1 MSEIKSVR
9 RPQGVTVTLC
19 AIVKNETHIIREML
33 ESMVP
38 YIDRYD
44 ITDTGSD
51 DGTPELIKEVMDE
64 HNIPGEVYLSDWKG
78 FGKSRTE
85 AIENCMGKATYA
97 WMIDADDKVDG
108 SFVYPKEMDMDGYS
122 LRLGSPAFSWYRN
135 QIFRV
140 DNRDRQ
146 WSYVG
151 VLHEYAHIEKVD
163 PQHYRVQKIS
173 DGDYFVNARTLGNRN
188 VGIDPTEKYARDA
201 DLLYSALNN
210 EEDPN
215 YEPNN
220 VRYQFYLAQSYFDSR
235 QLEKAYEAYEKRV
248 ELGGWPEE
256 IWFAKF
262 RMAVIKGMIGG
273 NWSEIKE
280 LFLDAFEYRPERAEP
295 LYEISRTYRAMNK
308 PKLAYIYAKMGCEV
322 SFPHQDIL
330 FIGQDVYDWKML
342 DEFAATAFYMNDF
355 HNGHMACQ
363 LLLSKLHLIPE
374 SEHKRIR
381 ENANTYAQTLNNIEI
396 QKREN
401 DKKIKEKEKELKSQK
416 KESKRMQEKKSTKVN
431 SRRTKAHK

>member
-355 HNGHMACQ
+355 QNGHMACQ
-363 LLLSKLHLIPE
+363 FLLSKLHLIPE

>member
-355 HNGHMACQ
+355 QNGHMACQ
-363 LLLSKLHLIPE
+363 FLLSKLHLIPE

-401 DKKIKEKEKELKSQK
+401 NKKIKEKEKELKSQK

>member
-51 DGTPELIKEVMDE
+51 DGTPELIKEVMDK

-273 NWSEIKE
+273 NWTEIKE
-280 LFLDAFEYRPERAEP
+280 LFLDSFEYRPERAEP

-355 HNGHMACQ
+355 QNGHMACQ
-363 LLLSKLHLIPE
+363 FLLSKLHLIPE

-401 DKKIKEKEKELKSQK
+401 EKKFKEKEKELKSQK
-416 KESKRMQEKKSTKVN
+416 KESKKMQEKKSTKVN

>member
-1 MSEIKSVR
+1 MMSEIKSVR
-9 RPQGVTVTLC
+9 KPEGVTVTLC

-33 ESMVP
+33 ESMIP

-78 FGKSRTE
+78 FGKSRSE

-108 SFVYPKEMDMDGYS
+108 TFVYPEVMDMDSYS
-122 LRLGSPAFSWYRN
+122 LRLGSPSFSWFRN

-140 DNRDRQ
+140 DNPERT
-146 WSYVG
+146 WEYVG
-151 VLHEYAHIEKVD
+151 VLHEYAQIKDVD
-163 PQHYRVQKIS
+163 PKTYRVQKLLL
-173 DGDYFVNARTLGNRN
+173 GDYFVNARTLGNRN
-188 VGIDPTEKYARDA
+188 VGIDPIEKYSRDA
-201 DLLYSALNN
+201 EVLDSALTNPD
-210 EEDPN
+210 DPY

-235 QLEKAYEAYEKRV
+235 QLEKSFDAYKKRA
-248 ELGGWPEE
+248 EMGGWDEE
-256 IWFAKF
+256 VWFAKF
-262 RMAVIKGMIGG
+262 RMAIIKGMIGG
-273 NWSEIKE
+273 NWPEIKE
-280 LFLDAFEYRPERAEP
+280 LFLDAFEYRPTRTEP

-308 PKLAYIYAKMGCEV
+308 PRLAYIYAKMGCEI
-322 SFPHQDIL
+322 SYPQNDIL
-330 FIGQDVYDWKML
+330 FIGQDIYDWKML
-342 DEFAATAFYMNDF
+342 DEFAATAFYVGDY

-363 LLLSKLHLIPE
+363 FLSQKFDIIPE
-374 SEHKRIR
+374 SEHNRIK
-381 ENANTYAQTLNNIEI
+381 ENTASYAQQLNQIEM
-396 QKREN
+396 QKQAEMNQQREA
-401 DKKIKEKEKELKSQK
+401 EKALKELKKTQV
-416 KESKRMQEKKSTKVN
+416 KKSTKIS

>member
-355 HNGHMACQ
+355 QNGHMACQ
-363 LLLSKLHLIPE
+363 FLLSKLHLIPE

-401 DKKIKEKEKELKSQK
+401 NKKIKEKEKELKSQK
-416 KESKRMQEKKSTKVN
+416 KESKKMQEKKSTKVN

>member
-64 HNIPGEVYLSDWKG
+64 QNIPGEVYLSDWKG

-355 HNGHMACQ
+355 QNGHMACQ
-363 LLLSKLHLIPE
+363 FLLSKLHLIPE

-401 DKKIKEKEKELKSQK
+401 NKKIKEKEKELKSQK

>member
-256 IWFAKF
+256 IWFSKF
-262 RMAVIKGMIGG
+262 RMAIIKGMIGG
-273 NWSEIKE
+273 NWTEIKE
-280 LFLDAFEYRPERAEP
+280 LFLDSFEYRPERAEP

-401 DKKIKEKEKELKSQK
+401 EKKFKEKEKELKSLK
-416 KESKRMQEKKSTKVN
+416 KESKKMQEKKSTKVN